1 MSSGV
6 QPPLKKIVSW
16 RDLTFEAIRGEI
28 VDIIVDEESATSEEC
43 SQRSLQAQL

>member
-28 VDIIVDEESATSEEC
+28 VDIIVDEATSEEC